1 MHSSN
6 CNFHI
11 IFCLFL
17 FRDMKS
23 SNVLISESIDGGDLH
38 GKTLKITDFGLA
50 VENYNTTRMSAAG

>member
-1 MHSSN
+1 
-6 CNFHI
+6 
-11 IFCLFL
+11 
-17 FRDMKS
+17 MKS